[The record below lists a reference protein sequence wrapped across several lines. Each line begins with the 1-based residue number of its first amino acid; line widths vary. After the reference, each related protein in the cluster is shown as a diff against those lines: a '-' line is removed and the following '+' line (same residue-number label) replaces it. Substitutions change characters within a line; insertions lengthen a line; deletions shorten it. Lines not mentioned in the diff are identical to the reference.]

1 MKAVQDTSA
10 EALMELLQRQRD
22 DQRRSPA
29 DLPRRLAD
37 LEAIE
42 SLLRDNEAALTEA
55 VAQDFGS
62 RSPLET
68 LITDLATVVHEV
80 RHMRSKLR
88 RWMKPRRVATDWR
101 FWPARNRLLRQPLGV
116 VGIISPWNYPI
127 NLALVPL
134 ATALAAGNHVML
146 KPSEHTP
153 ATSQLLAEL
162 LEQHFPQQRVAVIQG
177 EADVAQRFSALP
189 FDHLFFTGSTAVGRK
204 VMQAAAEHLVPVTL
218 ELGGKS
224 PAIIHSSYPLPAAAR
239 RIAVGKLLNA
249 GQTCIAPDYVLLPA
263 DRLDAFA
270 AQIHTVIN
278 HSYPGGLGDNP
289 DYTRIIH
296 RGHYDRLRAL
306 LDDARDKGAR
316 VIEILPAGPEP
327 MLKEKRV
334 MPPTLVLDVTD
345 DMALMQEE
353 IFGPILPIR
362 AVNDLDQAIEY
373 VNARPRPL
381 ALYYFDHGRRR
392 RQRLLRAIVAGGV
405 CINDT
410 VIHFIQKNQ
419 PFGGVG
425 ASGMGHYHGRW
436 GFDSMTKAQPVFIQS
451 RFNAARWLAPPYGKL
466 AERLARLL
474 MR

>member
-10 EALMELLQRQRD
+10 EALMELLQRQRE
-22 DQRRSPA
+22 DQRRSPP
-29 DLPRRLAD
+29 DLARRLAD
-37 LEAIE
+37 LSALEQMV
-42 SLLRDNEAALTEA
+42 RDNEQALIEA
-55 VAQDFGS
+55 VSEDFGHRS
-62 RSPLET
+62 RQET
-68 LITDLATVVHEV
+68 LISDLAIVIHEV
-80 RHMRSKLR
+80 RHMRRHLR
-88 RWMKPRRVATDWR
+88 RWMKPRRVSTDWR

-116 VGIISPWNYPI
+116 IGIISPWNYPV

-134 ATALAAGNHVML
+134 ATALAAGNHAML

-153 ATSQLLAEL
+153 ATSALLARLLAE
-162 LEQHFPQQRVAVIQG
+162 QFPTERVAVIEG
-177 EADVAQRFSALP
+177 EAEVAQRFSQLP

-204 VMQAAAEHLVPVTL
+204 VMQAAAENLVPVTL

-224 PAIIHSSYPLPAAAR
+224 PAIIHGSYPLASAAR
-239 RIAVGKLLNA
+239 RIAAGKFLNA

-270 AQIHTVIN
+270 AQIHTVVN
-278 HSYPGGLGDNP
+278 HSFPGGLANNP

-296 RGHYDRLRAL
+296 RGHYQRLRAL

-316 VIEILPAGPEP
+316 VIEIMPAGPEP
-327 MLKEKRV
+327 MLEEKRV
-334 MPPTLVLDVTD
+334 LPPTLVVDVSD

-362 AVNDLDQAIEY
+362 AVNGLDEAIDY
-373 VNARPRPL
+373 VNDRPRPL

-392 RQRLLRAIVAGGV
+392 QQRLLRSVIAGGV

-410 VIHFIQKNQ
+410 VMQFAQKHQ

-436 GFDSMTKAQPVFIQS
+436 GFETMSKAQPVFLQS
-451 RFNAARWLAPPYGKL
+451 RINTGGLLAPPYGKM